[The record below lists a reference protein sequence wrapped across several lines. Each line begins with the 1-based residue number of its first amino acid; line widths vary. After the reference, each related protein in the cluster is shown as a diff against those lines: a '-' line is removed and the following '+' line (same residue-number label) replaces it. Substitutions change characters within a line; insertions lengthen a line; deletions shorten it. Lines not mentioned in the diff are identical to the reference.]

1 MFSKFLYTA
10 FFSSLLLNTSAFSIE
25 QAPVV
30 KETIRTLGGSMKTGN
45 DDVII
50 EEERKKL
57 LTKTQALR
65 QSLDI
70 IRPDTEIKQEAEEA
84 FNNSLAGYK
93 QIIKGAQVQELAVY
107 TKYVE
112 DFMKDASIVLSATPG
127 PPAAVGVF
135 LGVAAKP
142 TAAGIK
148 RIMENWG
155 MEAQTKGLRKVEAKN
170 FTEALASEK
179 ARLSALRERLVE
191 KRQKRTDINK
201 RSKMK
206 KMLDKTYLTSFKR
219 DADEARAKYDGLIK
233 EVDQDIESIARA
245 ENMTGTIFQVVDML
259 YENGILTK
267 EEYDKLIRTKLLHR
281 FDERKIY
288 FKHQIDLITQK
299 MIEIRE
305 KYIKRTVKKFHKIE
319 KKLLITLA
327 ALLAEKHAMLGAV
340 SDMKKWYRAQFTN

>member
-1 MFSKFLYTA
+1 
-10 FFSSLLLNTSAFSIE
+10 
-25 QAPVV
+25 
-30 KETIRTLGGSMKTGN
+30 MKTGD

-50 EEERKKL
+50 EEVRKKL

-65 QSLDI
+65 KSLDI
-70 IRPDTEIKQEAEEA
+70 IRPDAEIKQEAEDA
-84 FNNSLAGYK
+84 FNSSLAGYK
-93 QIIKGAQVQELAVY
+93 QIIKGTQAQELAVY

-112 DFMKDASIVLSATPG
+112 EFMKDASIVLSATPG

-135 LGVAAKP
+135 LGMAAKP

-170 FTEALASEK
+170 FTEALASEN
-179 ARLSALRERLVE
+179 ARLTALRERLVE

-219 DADEARAKYDGLIK
+219 DADEARAKYDALIK

-245 ENMTGTIFQVVDML
+245 EKMTGTIFQVVDML
-259 YENGILTK
+259 YENGTLTK
-267 EEYDKLIRTKLLHR
+267 EQYDKLIRTKLLHR
-281 FDERKIY
+281 FDEREIY
-288 FKHQIDLITQK
+288 LKHQVDLITKK
-299 MIEIRE
+299 MIELRE
-305 KYIKRTVKKFHKIE
+305 TYVKRTIKKFHQDE

-327 ALLAEKHAMLGAV
+327 ALFAEKKAMIDAV
-340 SDMKKWYRAQFTN
+340 EKMEQWYRNQFTN